1 VPRRWRAAGEG
12 SAAGRDHRRG
22 AVRLTLATAVAVGG
36 VAAGLAVGKIA
47 VGAGPGAAGIPW
59 TLPAGLL
66 VAGAATA
73 WVHAE
78 VMRRARREAERR
90 TRGLAF
96 LTEASGRLA
105 RTLDPAEV
113 GREVVDAASR
123 LIPGAVSQLWMREEP
138 DGWCRPVASAGLPGA
153 VATPPPPAAPGEG
166 LIGRAA
172 VAGHPLAALE
182 LPRDPAPPVEA
193 WAAREGLPSALAR
206 PLVYAG
212 AVRGVLA
219 VFTRE
224 RRAFAADEV
233 ELLATFA
240 GQAAIALE
248 NARLHAHAVR
258 RARHLALLNDV
269 SRSLAT
275 ARDARTAARRVLEAA
290 QALVP
295 GSLGRLW
302 ERADGKD
309 LYRHV
314 ASIGLRDPEGGLS
327 REFRAGDG
335 FVGIVAS
342 TGRPLVVPD
351 VLADPRIVNRE
362 WARAE
367 GLVSAVIQPLIRGD
381 QSIGVLA
388 VVTRDRHE
396 FTPEELELIA
406 LFADQAAIALANA
419 RLVEALSVR
428 ADRLRSLAALNQLV
442 SSSLQTDQVLREI
455 AKATARVTGA
465 QLALFWAAD
474 ERARTLTVRAT
485 SDEVLFADFPFRTA
499 GFDQVAVGWIAV
511 HREPISIPDVHADA
525 RIGGHAWWQAHG
537 LNSFHGL
544 PLVSEG
550 ELLGVLGL
558 VGVSPFAFTAE
569 DEALLDTLVG
579 QAVVAIRNAQLYE
592 TSEAQRL
599 GFEALVDVA
608 QRLTRGLDLDRVLQ
622 SVVEAV
628 ATVFHGEA
636 GVRLVEGDWLVRKA
650 CTPIAGALMRR
661 DRLRLGESISGLVA
675 IRGEPVVVDDLT
687 TDPRIIPGPGRR
699 AGDLPVATQLCVP
712 IRHSGRVLGTLNIYR
727 ERGHRFDTAAARLAM
742 SLADQAAI
750 AIENALLYQVA
761 MGRAE
766 RMRALA
772 EVERLL
778 SGTLEAPAVA
788 QRIVASLQR
797 LLAVR
802 GCALYRLDDATGEL
816 RAIALLGDTDAG
828 AGTTANAGGAAAVA
842 VRGRRA
848 VATSDTLTDPR
859 FARAAT
865 AGRSALVVPLTV
877 QDRVIGAL
885 DVGDRPGRVF
895 DPEEIQLA
903 QAFADQAALALHN
916 ASLYEAAA
924 AARDGAEAAMRA
936 KSEFLATMSHEI
948 RTPLNG
954 VIGMTDLVL
963 EDTEVTPE
971 QREYLGLAR
980 ASAAALLEVIND
992 VLDFSK
998 VEAGRLELESTDFSL
1013 RETLGSV
1020 LKILTVRAHQK
1031 RLELGLEVDPAVP
1044 DVLIGDPV
1052 RFRQVLVNL
1061 VGNAI
1066 KFTERGGVHVRVEA
1080 AERAADSVV
1089 LSIDVRDTGI
1099 GIPPEKQRAIFEPFV
1114 QADSSTTRRYGGTG
1128 LGLAIARQLV
1138 ERMGGRIWVD
1148 SAPGRGSTFHV
1159 LARLGV
1165 AGDWDAPETPRPEA
1179 PPGPEGAS

>member
-1 VPRRWRAAGEG
+1 MPRRRAGEG
-12 SAAGRDHRRG
+12 SAAGRDRRRG
-22 AVRLTLATAVAVGG
+22 AIRLALATGVAVGG
-36 VAAGLAVGKIA
+36 VAAGLAVGRIA
-47 VGAGPGAAGIPW
+47 VRAGPEAAGIPW

-66 VAGAATA
+66 AAGAATA

-90 TRGLAF
+90 ARGLAF
-96 LTEASGRLA
+96 LTEASGLLA
-105 RTLDPAEV
+105 RTLDPGEV
-113 GREVVDAASR
+113 EREIVAVPGR
-123 LIPGAVSQLWMREEP
+123 LIAGAVSQLWTREEP
-138 DGWCRPVASAGLPGA
+138 DGWCRPAGSAGSPGGA
-153 VATPPPPAAPGEG
+153 LAAPAPAAAPGEG

-172 VAGHPLAALE
+172 VAGDRLAVLD
-182 LPRDPAPPVEA
+182 LPRDAAPPVEA
-193 WAAREGLPSALAR
+193 WAAREGLRSALAL

-212 AVRGVLA
+212 GVRGVLA

-224 RRAFAADEV
+224 RRAFGADEA

-290 QALVP
+290 QALMP

-302 ERADGKD
+302 ERAGAED

-351 VLADPRIVNRE
+351 VLSDPRFVNRD

-381 QSIGVLA
+381 ESIGILA
-388 VVTRDRHE
+388 VVTRERHE

-419 RLVEALSVR
+419 RLVEALSIR

-465 QLALFWAAD
+465 RLALFWAAD

-485 SDEVLFADFPFRTA
+485 SDEVLFTDFPFRTA
-499 GFDQVAVGWIAV
+499 GFDQAAVGWIAV
-511 HREPISIPDVHADA
+511 HREPVSIPDVHADA
-525 RIGGHAWWQAHG
+525 RIGGHAWWRTHG

-550 ELLGVLGL
+550 ELLGVLAL
-558 VGVSPFAFTAE
+558 VGVSPFTFTAE
-569 DEALLDTLVG
+569 DEALLATLVG

-592 TSEAQRL
+592 SSEAQRL

-608 QRLTRGLDLDRVLQ
+608 QRLTRGLDLERVLQ
-622 SVVEAV
+622 SIVEAV

-650 CTPIAGALMRR
+650 CTPVAETVMRR
-661 DRLRLGESISGLVA
+661 DRLRLGEAISGLVA
-675 IRGEPVVVDDLT
+675 LRGEPIVVDDLS
-687 TDPRIIPGPGRR
+687 TDPRIVRGHR
-699 AGDLPVATQLCVP
+699 AGDLPVAAQLCVP

-727 ERGHRFDTAAARLAM
+727 ERGHRFDAAAVRLAT

-750 AIENALLYQVA
+750 AIENARLYEVA

-797 LLAVR
+797 LLGVR

-828 AGTTANAGGAAAVA
+828 GTAAGAGGAAAVA

-848 VATSDTLTDPR
+848 VATPDTLADPR
-859 FARAAT
+859 FARAAAT
-865 AGRSALVVPLTV
+865 GRSALVVPLTV
-877 QDRVIGAL
+877 QERVIGAL

-895 DPEEIQLA
+895 DSEEIQLA

-1013 RETLGSV
+1013 RETLGSM

-1044 DVLIGDPV
+1044 DILVGDPV

-1066 KFTERGGVHVRVEA
+1066 KFTERGGVHVRVELA
-1080 AERAADSVV
+1080 GREADSVV

-1138 ERMGGRIWVD
+1138 ERMGGRIWVE
-1148 SAPGRGSTFHV
+1148 STPGQGSTFHV
-1159 LARLGV
+1159 VARLGV
-1165 AGDWDAPETPRPEA
+1165 AGDWDPPAVPRPE
-1179 PPGPEGAS
+1179 PPPRPGRTS